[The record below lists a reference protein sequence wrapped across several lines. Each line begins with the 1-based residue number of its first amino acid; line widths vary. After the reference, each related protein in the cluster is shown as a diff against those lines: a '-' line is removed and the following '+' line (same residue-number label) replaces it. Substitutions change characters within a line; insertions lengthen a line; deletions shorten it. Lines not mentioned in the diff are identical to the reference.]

1 MTGLNF
7 VHVTSIKQII
17 FREIKVSTNSYLTKV
32 QCERTLNMYF
42 NRVGVILGKR
52 NLDLQKQLC
61 HHLVK
66 SFLVFFVLFDVNATT
81 IKSRVETGSLHFV

>member
-1 MTGLNF
+1 
-7 VHVTSIKQII
+7 
-17 FREIKVSTNSYLTKV
+17 VSTNIYFTKV
-32 QCERTLNMYF
+32 QFERATNMHF

-66 SFLVFFVLFDVNATT
+66 RFLVFYFCLMLTQPLLNL
-81 IKSRVETGSLHFV
+81 R